1 MENENRLSGI
11 SPKNRFFF
19 NAPPLRAILEAWLL
33 GLVLLIVL
41 SQLAGRVIA
50 SVLGNGWFVLAG
62 GTGIWCVLRTR
73 VPTGTWR
80 RRTLWEL
87 GAGLMLS
94 LSMLAGIIG
103 LGSVL
108 HLQDAWELAF
118 VDRFPTVM
126 LMLGIGPGFVM
137 TRAGLRVWWYWNR
150 LRRRRMLWSLTH
162 AHLTVVVVIWWVF
175 GIGLVVVGP
184 LREIL
189 SYDWYTI
196 ELLPTLAAD
205 LLTTLFPVLM
215 VALVVTSS
223 LLIAVLPPSA
233 LLSFWV
239 ARKTTRRLERLTQA
253 TAAFRA
259 GDYATRVQVQ
269 GEDEVAVLQN
279 DFNAMAEDLERTL
292 TALKTERDKVTH
304 LLEARRQLVASVS
317 HELRTPLA
325 VLRSY
330 LESIQRNWRDVPPAT
345 LPQDLTVME
354 QELNRLQRL
363 IDDLFTLS
371 RVEAGGLALTLAPTD
386 VAVVIQRCVTA
397 LAPLAWERER
407 VELLADTPAALPLAQ
422 ADAGRLEQVLTNLL
436 RNALRHTPP
445 GGLVIAR
452 AGLEE
457 PSETGRLR
465 LEVCD
470 TGEGVAPEDLPY
482 IWERF
487 YRGVNMHQDDRG
499 AGLGLALVK
508 ELTEAM
514 GGTVAVHS
522 VVGEGSCFTVMLP
535 QAEG

>member
-19 NAPPLRAILEAWLL
+19 NTPPLQAILEAWLL
-33 GLVLLIVL
+33 GLVLLMVL

-62 GTGIWCVLRTR
+62 GTGIWCVLRAR
-73 VPTGTWR
+73 IPTGSWR
-80 RRTLWEL
+80 RQALGEL
-87 GAGLMLS
+87 GTGLVLS
-94 LSMLAGIIG
+94 LSMLAGIMG

-118 VDRFPTVM
+118 AGRFPTVM
-126 LMLGIGPGFVM
+126 LMLGTGPGFVA
-137 TRAGLRVWWYWNR
+137 TRIGLRVWWYWNR

-184 LREIL
+184 LKEIL
-189 SYDWYTI
+189 SYDWYSVD
-196 ELLPTLAAD
+196 LLPTLAAD
-205 LLTTLFPVLM
+205 LLNTLFPVLM
-215 VALVVTSS
+215 VALVVTGS

-239 ARKTTRRLERLTQA
+239 ARKTTRRLEQLTQA

-269 GEDEVAVLQN
+269 GEDEVAALQT
-279 DFNAMAEDLERTL
+279 DFNGMAEDLERTL
-292 TALKTERDKVTH
+292 NALKTERDKVTH
-304 LLEARRQLVASVS
+304 LLEARRQLIASVS

-325 VLRSY
+325 VLRGY
-330 LESIQRNWRDVPPAT
+330 LDSIQRTWRDAPPAT

-371 RVEAGGLALTLAPTD
+371 RAEAGGLALTLAPTD
-386 VAVVIQRCVTA
+386 VAAVIQRCVTA

-407 VELLADTPAALPLAQ
+407 VELLADLPATLPLVL
-422 ADAGRLEQVLTNLL
+422 ADAGRLEQVLNNLL

-452 AGLEE
+452 AGLEDSPE
-457 PSETGRLR
+457 ANRLR

-470 TGEGVAPEDLPY
+470 TGEGVPSEDLPH

-487 YRGVNMHQDDRG
+487 YRGANANHDDRG

-508 ELTEAM
+508 ELAEAM

-522 VVGEGSCFTVMLP
+522 VVGEGSCFTVLLP
-535 QAEG
+535 KAEE